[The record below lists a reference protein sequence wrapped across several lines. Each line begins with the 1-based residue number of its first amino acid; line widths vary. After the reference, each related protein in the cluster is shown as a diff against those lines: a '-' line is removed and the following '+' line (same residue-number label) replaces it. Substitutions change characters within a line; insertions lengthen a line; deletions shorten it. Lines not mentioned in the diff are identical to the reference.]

1 MQRHTT
7 RQWTVAKSRISTSS
21 FGRLDQVLSFPRVS
35 TPARGASQTPNT
47 ARGRYL
53 GQMASTPP
61 EHLGVTFGSLGV
73 LGPRAVTDIA
83 QLAQAQGYSSI
94 WTVEATGTD
103 AFTLLGAVAAV
114 APGLDLA
121 TGIVPVQV
129 RTPPLAAMTAAT
141 LQALSPERDIWLGL
155 GVSAPGILRQHG
167 AEFPQRPIAM
177 MREYVALLRECLSGE
192 SVTFEG
198 DFWQVKRFRLAVRL
212 GERRPKIVLAALN
225 PQMLRLAGEVADAVL
240 LNYIPAN
247 HVPVAIEQVR
257 SGGDA
262 TIMGYVHAAVGDL
275 ERNAK
280 SARKDLFNYAMADG
294 YANMFRAAGFS
305 SEVDELRARQAE
317 KDRDG
322 ALAAISENMIQAI
335 DHVGSPSDVTSF
347 VQAYVEAGITHPILM
362 PLPWGEDRRA
372 VTEATM
378 EAAAQVL
385 S

>member
-1 MQRHTT
+1 M
-7 RQWTVAKSRISTSS
+7 
-21 FGRLDQVLSFPRVS
+21 
-35 TPARGASQTPNT
+35 
-47 ARGRYL
+47 
-53 GQMASTPP
+53 
-61 EHLGVTFGSLGV
+61 
-73 LGPRAVTDIA
+73 TDIA

-114 APGLDLA
+114 APGIDLA

-141 LQALSPERDIWLGL
+141 LQALAPERDIWLGL

-167 AEFPQRPIAM
+167 AQFPQRPIAM

-262 TIMGYVHAAVGDL
+262 AIMGYVHAAVGDL
-275 ERNAK
+275 ERSAK

-322 ALAAISENMIQAI
+322 ALAAISEDMIQAI
-335 DHVGSPSDVTSF
+335 DHVGSSSEVTAF
-347 VQAYVEAGITHPILM
+347 VQAYVDAGITHPILM
-362 PLPWGEDRRA
+362 PLPWGDDRRA
-372 VTEATM
+372 VTESTM
-378 EAAAQVL
+378 EAAAQIL
-385 S
+385 D